1 MHFYPLHYL
10 SHPPFHPY
18 PMKHCVFVCVALLHS
33 GSLPP
38 ALEWSALSWR
48 RRHCHRSSL
57 TLLLSRE
64 RVNSSLSL
72 VNETSSGKSLAVT
85 PFTSKSS
92 SVFSIFKTWQLL
104 RVRNLRVKSE
114 SESEAD
120 PAWSW
125 STWRARS
132 WTAWQ
137 VPGQDGSCQVC
148 FVSAG

>member
-1 MHFYPLHYL
+1 MHFYPLHYFT
-10 SHPPFHPY
+10 HPPFLPY
-18 PMKHCVFVCVALLHS
+18 PMKHCVFVCVALLHWLS
-33 GSLPP
+33 ATCTGVECALLAAQALPSEQSD
-38 ALEWSALSWR
+38 AAA
-48 RRHCHRSSL
+48 HQ
-57 TLLLSRE
+57 RE
-64 RVNSSLSL
+64 RVNSSQSL
-72 VNETSSGKSLAVT
+72 VNETSSGKSLTVT